1 MRTFSPQILDFFI
14 CLIYNNRVKNGK
26 ILKIICPNKI
36 KVGDNLKTKK
46 SKENDNS
53 IYTRPKRYLS
63 LSIIL
68 VIVFILLL
76 IKIATIQFV
85 QGNSLKEAATKQ
97 QTTSRILS
105 AKRGTIYDSTGTA
118 LAISA
123 DVDTITIN
131 PAKLLKES
139 KKSPE
144 FIAKGLSETFELD
157 YETTLS
163 KVNSTNSVE
172 TVVQKVE
179 KDKVTKLKQWMTD
192 NNISA
197 GINID
202 EDTKRYYPYYNLA
215 SNLIGFCGNDNQ
227 GLTGLE
233 YHWDQTL
240 AGVSGKITTTQ
251 DASQDLISNQ
261 DAQYHAPENG
271 SNLTLTVDINI
282 QSIAEKYLEQACITN
297 KCGNGGN
304 VIVMNPNNGDI
315 LAMATY
321 PDYDLNTPFEPNET
335 LAANWDSLSSQ
346 AQNEA
351 LQNMWRNTAISNTYE
366 PGSVFKVVV
375 ASTAL
380 EENIVQPDAAG
391 LFYCDGDQEVA
402 DRIIRCANVGGHGY
416 QSLRQALENSCNPA
430 FIQLGQK
437 IGAPTLYKY
446 FEAFGL
452 FNKTG
457 IATSGEA
464 SGIFHNLSSI
474 GPVELA
480 TTSFGQRFTIT
491 PLQMAT
497 AVSAVAN
504 DGVLMQ
510 PRIVKEVTNA
520 DTGAVTT
527 VEPKSVRQVISLETS
542 KQMLDMMESVVTDG
556 GGKYGQVAGYSVA
569 GKTGTSEATEGSTAG
584 YVSSFVG
591 VAPADDPQLVV
602 LLTLYNPQGKDH
614 FGGHIAAPVV
624 SQILSEVLPYLDI
637 PSKDSA
643 NTNNTKTNS
652 SEISKTTLH
661 TVTGKTATDAKKQLE
676 SQGFK
681 CSYTCESTDIIVEQI
696 PKAGTPLVD
705 GSTVQLYSES
715 TRKNKTKTTVPDL
728 KGMSYSAAK
737 VSLSS
742 RNLNINVVGS
752 GQVISQDPIAGTEV
766 NEGTVITVTLQKD
779 VGSSSH

>member
-1 MRTFSPQILDFFI
+1 MIFLKEKDSKE
-14 CLIYNNRVKNGK
+14 NNYS
-26 ILKIICPNKI
+26 
-36 KVGDNLKTKK
+36 KK
-46 SKENDNS
+46 SKA
-53 IYTRPKRYLS
+53 KRYFS
-63 LSIIL
+63 LSVILSILL
-68 VIVFILLL
+68 VILL
-76 IKIATIQFV
+76 IRIAYVQLIQ
-85 QGNSLKEAATKQ
+85 GSSLKEAATKQ
-97 QTTSRILS
+97 QTTSRIIS

-131 PAKLLKES
+131 PDKFK
-139 KKSPE
+139 KKSDE
-144 FIAKGLSETFELD
+144 DTKNLQEKVAKGLSQIFSLD
-157 YETTLS
+157 YEETLK
-163 KVNSTNSVE
+163 KVTSSSSVE
-172 TVVQKVE
+172 TIVQKVE
-179 KDKVTKLKQWMTD
+179 KNKVSELKTWMES
-192 NNISA
+192 NNISS

-202 EDTKRYYPYYNLA
+202 QDTKRYYPYYNLA

-233 YHWDQTL
+233 YYWEQTL
-240 AGVSGKITTTQ
+240 AGTAGKITTTQ
-251 DASQDLISNQ
+251 DSHQDLMPNQ
-261 DAQYHAPENG
+261 DAQFFAAENG

-282 QSIAEKYLEQACITN
+282 QSTAEKYLKQACITN

-304 VIVMNPNNGDI
+304 VIIMNPKTGDI

-321 PDYDLNTPFEPNET
+321 PDYDLNTPFEPNKT
-335 LAANWDSLSSQ
+335 LSDTWNNLSSQ
-346 AQNEA
+346 AQSDA
-351 LQNMWRNTAISNTYE
+351 LQTMWRNTAISNTYE

-380 EENIVQPDAAG
+380 EEHIFEPDTSSV
-391 LFYCDGDQEVA
+391 FYCSGSQTVA
-402 DRIIRCANVGGHGY
+402 DRTIRCANEGGHGY
-416 QSLRQALENSCNPA
+416 QSLREALQNSCNPA

-437 IGAPTLYKY
+437 IGVETMYKY

-452 FNKTG
+452 FTKTG
-457 IATSGEA
+457 IQTSGEA
-464 SGIFHNLSSI
+464 SGIFHNQSQV

-497 AVSAVAN
+497 AVSAIAN

-510 PRIVKEVTNA
+510 PRIVKSVTNV
-520 DTGAVTT
+520 DTGAVTPI
-527 VEPKSVRQVISLETS
+527 EPKQVRQVISAETS
-542 KQMLDMMESVVTDG
+542 KKMLSMMESVVTEG

-591 VAPADDPQLVV
+591 VAPVDDPQVVV

-624 SQILSEVLPYLDI
+624 SQILSEVLPYLDV
-637 PSKDSA
+637 PSNVS
-643 NTNNTKTNS
+643 TTS
-652 SEISKTTLH
+652 SENSKKTQTSDIKKSTLH
-661 TVTGKTATDAKKQLE
+661 TVTGKSAADAKKLLE
-676 SQGFK
+676 EQGFK
-681 CSYTCESTDIIVEQI
+681 CSYDCETTDTITEQI
-696 PKAGTPLVD
+696 PKAGTQLVE
-705 GSTVQLYSES
+705 GAIVQLYSDS
-715 TRKNKTKTTVPDL
+715 TKGSKKKTEVPDL
-728 KGMSYSAAK
+728 KGLSYNTAK
-737 VSLSS
+737 NTLLGKK
-742 RNLNINVVGS
+742 LNINVIGS

>member
-1 MRTFSPQILDFFI
+1 MKS
-14 CLIYNNRVKNGK
+14 NEKN
-26 ILKIICPNKI
+26 
-36 KVGDNLKTKK
+36 K
-46 SKENDNS
+46 SKNS
-53 IYTRPKRYLS
+53 IAKRYLS
-63 LSIIL
+63 LSVIFL
-68 VIVFILLL
+68 IVFILLL
-76 IKIATIQFV
+76 IKISVIQFV
-85 QGNSLKEAATKQ
+85 EGNTYKEAATKQ
-97 QTTSRILS
+97 QTTSRIIS

-131 PAKLLKES
+131 PAKF
-139 KKSPE
+139 KKDKPE
-144 FIAKGLSETFELD
+144 DTQKNQEKIAKGLSELFELNYD
-157 YETTLS
+157 DVYA
-163 KVNSTNSVE
+163 KVTSTSSVE
-172 TVVQKVE
+172 TIIQKVQK
-179 KDKVTKLKQWMTD
+179 DKITKLKEWMSE
-192 NNISA
+192 NNVSA

-215 SNLIGFCGNDNQ
+215 SNLLGFCGSDNQ

-233 YHWDQTL
+233 YYWDQTL
-240 AGVSGKITTTQ
+240 AGTAGKITTTQ
-251 DASQDLISNQ
+251 NAAQALISNQ
-261 DAQYHAPENG
+261 DAQFYAAENG

-282 QSIAEKYLEQACITN
+282 QSIAEKYLKQACITN

-304 VIVMNPNNGDI
+304 VIVMNPKNGDI

-321 PDYDLNTPFEPNET
+321 PNYDLNTPFQPNDTLKET
-335 LAANWDSLSSQ
+335 WDSLSSQ
-346 AQNEA
+346 AQSDA
-351 LQNMWRNTAISNTYE
+351 LQTMWRNTAISNTYE

-380 EENIVQPDAAG
+380 EENIVDSDTPGIFRCNGAQ
-391 LFYCDGDQEVA
+391 VVS
-402 DRIIRCANVGGHGY
+402 DRTIRCANSAGHGY
-416 QSLRQALENSCNPA
+416 ESLRQALQNSCNPA

-437 IGAPTLYKY
+437 IGASTLYKY

-464 SGIFHNLSSI
+464 SGIFHNLSSV

-497 AVSAVAN
+497 AVSCIAN

-510 PRIVKEVTNA
+510 PRIVKEVINA
-520 DTGAVTT
+520 DTGVVTN
-527 VEPKSVRQVISLETS
+527 VEPKSVRQVISPETS
-542 KQMLDMMESVVTDG
+542 KTMLSMMESVVTDG
-556 GGKYGQVAGYSVA
+556 GGTYGQVNGYSVA

-637 PSKDSA
+637 PSKDSSA
-643 NTNNTKTNS
+643 NKNTNTKNNKN
-652 SEISKTTLH
+652 SEIQKTTLH
-661 TVTGKTATDAKKQLE
+661 AVTSKTATDAKKQLE

-681 CSYTCESTDIIVEQI
+681 CVYTCESTDIITEQV
-696 PKAGTPLVD
+696 PKAGTPLID
-705 GSTVQLYSES
+705 GSTVILYSEQ
-715 TRKNKTKTTVPDL
+715 TRKQKTATEVPDL

-742 RNLNINVVGS
+742 HNLNINVVGS